1 MHKEPTRRRM
11 LGGIGLTGA
20 YSLFGNQFSDWGRSH
35 HGEKGDGRQKGQG
48 ANCGNAPAG
57 NGGRIANAH
66 VEATSL
72 DMAGLSLGHPTFRSG
87 STRGKTL
94 DLFVSP
100 GSGAAAPADGSTD
113 RFYAVGDRGPN
124 IHRSDAKE
132 ITGLDPSF
140 FGDQSGGK
148 IFTNPGYTPSI
159 NEIKFDGKKPRVVN
173 TIALADTNGHD
184 ITAISNPLTVTDTEA
199 AYSMNG
205 ARIPYDPNGMDVE
218 AVAQVS
224 DGTFWISEEYAPSLA
239 HVAADGEILDRI
251 VPAGVDAD
259 LSNATYPVTGDLP
272 AIIRRR
278 KLNRGIEGFGLAPD
292 ESAIYFALQSPLAN
306 PDVDTSNTSRNVRIY
321 RFDLASK
328 SVTDEYLYRLDLPS
342 TFKKDN
348 GNGSP
353 DQHDVKISELKVL
366 GPKTLLVLER
376 VSQTMKLYRVD
387 LGGVSTVPEKFDN
400 LDTTPTLESLDDA
413 GLTDAGVE
421 AVPKQ
426 LAFDTDDYD
435 GLPSKIEGVALLSDH
450 EFVLMNDSDFGLSGA
465 TPQVVRVRHRDS
477 L

>member
-1 MHKEPTRRRM
+1 MREETTRRRM

-20 YSLFGNQFSDWGRSH
+20 YSVFGNRFQSWNRDQQGRKK
-35 HGEKGDGRQKGQG
+35 KGDG
-48 ANCGNAPAG
+48 CGNAPNG
-57 NGGRIANAH
+57 NGGRITNAR
-66 VEATSL
+66 VEVTSL
-72 DMAGLSLGHPTFRSG
+72 DMAGLSLGHPTFRNG

-94 DLFVSP
+94 DLFDSP
-100 GSGAAAPADGSTD
+100 GSGAAAPADGSID
-113 RFYAVGDRGPN
+113 RFYAVADRGPN
-124 IHRSDAKE
+124 IHRSDAKAV
-132 ITGLDPSF
+132 TGLDPSF

-159 NEIKFDGKKPRVVN
+159 YEIELGHWGPRVVN

-184 ITAISNPLTVTDTEA
+184 ITAISNPLTVTDTEV

-218 AVAQVS
+218 AVAQLT

-239 HVAADGEILDRI
+239 HIAADGEILDRI

-278 KLNRGIEGFGLAPD
+278 KLNRGIEGFGVTPD
-292 ESAIYFALQSPLAN
+292 ESAIFFALQSPLAN
-306 PDVDTSNTSRNVRIY
+306 PDVHTSNTSRNVRIF

-348 GNGSP
+348 VNGSP
-353 DQHDVKISELKVL
+353 DQHDVKVSELKVL
-366 GPKTLLVLER
+366 DEETLLVLER
-376 VSQTMKLYRVD
+376 VSKTMKLYRVD
-387 LGGVSTVPEKFDN
+387 LDGVSTVPEKFDSV
-400 LDTTPTLESLDDA
+400 DTTPTLESLDA
-413 GLTDAGVE
+413 GGLTEADVE
-421 AVPKQ
+421 AVPKG

-435 GLPSKIEGVALLSDH
+435 GLPSKIEGVAILNDR
-450 EFVLMNDSDFGLSGA
+450 EFVLMNDSDFGLGGA
-465 TPQVVRVRHRDS
+465 TPQVVRVRHHQS

>member
-1 MHKEPTRRRM
+1 MREETTRRRM

-20 YSLFGNQFSDWGRSH
+20 YSVFGNRLRSWGRDH
-35 HGEKGDGRQKGQG
+35 HERKKKGNDGNTHDE
-48 ANCGNAPAG
+48 NCGRITNA
-57 NGGRIANAH
+57 R
-66 VEATSL
+66 VEVTSL
-72 DMAGLSLGHPTFRSG
+72 DMSGLSLGHVTFRNG

-124 IHRSDAKE
+124 IHHDDAKE
-132 ITGLDPSF
+132 VTGLDPSF

-159 NEIKFDGKKPRVVN
+159 YEIELGHGTPRVVN
-173 TIALADTNGHD
+173 TIALADTDGHD
-184 ITAISNPLTVTDTEA
+184 ITAISNPLTVTATEV

-218 AVAQVS
+218 AVAQLT
-224 DGTFWISEEYAPSLA
+224 DGTFWITEEYAPSLA
-239 HVAADGEILDRI
+239 HVAADGRILDRI

-259 LSNATYPVTGDLP
+259 LADATYPVTGDLP

-278 KLNRGIEGFGLAPD
+278 KLNRGIEGFGVTPD
-292 ESAIYFALQSPLAN
+292 ESAIFFALQSPLAN
-306 PDVDTSNTSRNVRIY
+306 PDVHTSNTSRNVRIF

-328 SVTDEYLYRLDLPS
+328 SVTDEYLYRLDLPG
-342 TFKKDN
+342 TFEKDN
-348 GNGSP
+348 ADGSP
-353 DQHDVKISELKVL
+353 DQHDVKVSELKVL
-366 GPKTLLVLER
+366 GEETLLVLER
-376 VSQTMKLYRVD
+376 VSETMKLYRVD
-387 LGGVSTVPEKFDN
+387 LDGVSTVPEAFDDV
-400 LDTTPTLESLDDA
+400 DTTPTLESLDAA
-413 GLTDAGVE
+413 GLADAGVE
-421 AVPKQ
+421 AVPKD

-435 GLPSKIEGVALLSDH
+435 GLPSKIEGVAILDDR
-450 EFVLMNDSDFGLSGA
+450 EFVLMNDSDFGLGDA
-465 TPQVVRVRHRDS
+465 TPQVVRVRHHRS